1 MLDFA
6 RVLRLAAIDKV
17 LIILFCI
24 YAVWLICVIFRS
36 KQRRK
41 AVRIDM
47 AAIAEKIASW
57 LIGKDDE
64 PFDPTWMDAERWRQ
78 TRP

>member
-6 RVLRLAAIDKV
+6 RFIRLAAIDKT

-41 AVRIDM
+41 AVRIDFE
-47 AAIAEKIASW
+47 AIAERVASW

-64 PFDPTWMDAERWRQ
+64 PFDPSWMDAEKWRQ
-78 TRP
+78 SRP

>member
-6 RVLRLAAIDKV
+6 RVLRLAAIDKALIALFTIYAIW
-17 LIILFCI
+17 LII
-24 YAVWLICVIFRS
+24 VIFRS

-47 AAIAEKIASW
+47 AAIAERVASW

-64 PFDPTWMDAERWRQ
+64 PFDPSWMDAEKWRR